1 MSENG
6 INFETQALGQNSVA
20 TARKQGRA
28 INFAKIFKDIRK
40 HKKLYYKVLAVV
52 FVLATVYALSLP
64 NYYVCTVKL
73 SPELSST
80 RSTNSLLSL
89 ASSFG
94 VNLGNA
100 TGGMG
105 TEALF
110 PTLYPELINSTDF
123 KASLFQVPVT
133 IEGDKK
139 KGEKNRTMPY
149 CEYLAKE
156 QKSPWWSKAIKGLFS
171 MFGSSKGRLQ
181 VENIQNVNPFR
192 LTKKQAQIAKAIEKN
207 VDCKVDKKTM
217 VITIKVIDQDPVIC
231 ATMAD
236 SVKTR
241 LQDFITDYRTSK
253 VRSDLTYNKKIFD
266 EAKARYE
273 KARDNYTRYSDTHR
287 ELSSQTALTKQ
298 SDLLN
303 EMQIQQQLFQQV
315 IAHVQQA
322 EMKVQQETPAFTT
335 LQSATVPVKKAG
347 PQRVQIYINFLFLAF
362 LCTTI
367 KVLYKE
373 GDLKYLF
380 GLS

>member
-1 MSENG
+1 MSETSINS
-6 INFETQALGQNSVA
+6 INFS
-20 TARKQGRA
+20 
-28 INFAKIFKDIRK
+28 KIFQDIRK
-40 HKKLYYKVLAVV
+40 HKKLYYKVLSIV
-52 FVLATVYALSLP
+52 FVLVAVYSLSLP
-64 NYYVCTVKL
+64 NYYRCTVKL
-73 SPELSST
+73 SPELSSS

-133 IEGDKK
+133 IEGDKE
-139 KGEKNRTMPY
+139 KGEKDRTMPY

-156 QKSPWWSKAIKGLFS
+156 QKLPWWSKAIKGVFSLFS
-171 MFGSSKGRLQ
+171 SSEGNLN
-181 VENIQNVNPFR
+181 NIQNVNPFR
-192 LTKKQAQIAKAIEKN
+192 LTKKQALIAKAIDKN
-207 VDCKVDKKTM
+207 VDCNVDKKTM
-217 VITIKVIDQDPVIC
+217 VITIKVTDQNPVIC

-236 SVKTR
+236 SVKKR
-241 LQDFITDYRTSK
+241 LQGFITDYRTSK
-253 VRSDLTYNKKIFD
+253 VRSDLAYNKKIFD

-273 KARDNYTRYSDTHR
+273 RARDNYTRYSDTHR

-315 IAHVQQA
+315 VAHVQQA

-335 LQSATVPVKKAG
+335 LQSATVPVKSAG
-347 PQRVQIYINFLFLAF
+347 PRRFRICIVFLFLAF
-362 LCTTI
+362 LATTARI
-367 KVLYKE
+367 LYKE

>member
-1 MSENG
+1 MNETSIESK
-6 INFETQALGQNSVA
+6 NFS
-20 TARKQGRA
+20 
-28 INFAKIFKDIRK
+28 KILQDIRK
-40 HKKLYYKVLAVV
+40 HKKLYYKVLPIV
-52 FVLATVYALSLP
+52 FVLVAVFTLSLP
-64 NYYVCTVKL
+64 NYYRCTVKL
-73 SPELSST
+73 SPELSGT
-80 RSTNSLLSL
+80 RSTNNLLSL

-94 VNLGNA
+94 VNLGTA

-133 IEGDKK
+133 IEGNKK
-139 KGEKNRTMPY
+139 KGEKDRTMPY

-156 QKSPWWSKAIKGLFS
+156 QKLPWWSMAIKGFFS
-171 MFGSSKGRLQ
+171 MFTSSEENLQ
-181 VENIQNVNPFR
+181 KKNIQNVNPFR
-192 LTKKQAQIAKAIEKN
+192 LTKKQAKIAKAIDKN
-207 VDCKVDKKTM
+207 VNCKVDKKTM
-217 VITIKVIDQDPVIC
+217 VITIQVTDQNPVIC

-236 SVKTR
+236 SVKKR
-241 LQDFITDYRTSK
+241 LQSFITDYRTSK
-253 VRSDLTYNKKIFD
+253 VRNDLAYNKKIFD

-347 PQRVQIYINFLFLAF
+347 PSRAMICIVFLFLAF
-362 LCTTI
+362 ICTTARI
-367 KVLYKE
+367 LYKE
-373 GDLKYLF
+373 GDLKYFL

>member
-1 MSENG
+1 MNENS
-6 INFETQALGQNSVA
+6 INPESQVSNPKPLA
-20 TARKQGRA
+20 TAGKKEVY
-28 INFAKIFKDIRK
+28 IDLAKILQDIRK
-40 HKKLYYKVLAVV
+40 HKKLYYKVLPIV
-52 FVLATVYALSLP
+52 FVLAVVYSLSLP
-64 NYYVCTVKL
+64 SYYRCTVKL
-73 SPELSST
+73 SPELSGT
-80 RSTNSLLSL
+80 RSANSLLSL

-94 VNLGNA
+94 VNLGSA

-133 IEGDKK
+133 IEGNKK
-139 KGEKNRTMPY
+139 KGEKDRTMPY

-156 QKSPWWSKAIKGLFS
+156 QKSPWWSNAIKGFFS
-171 MFGSSKGRLQ
+171 IFSSSEGDLQ
-181 VENIQNVNPFR
+181 VDNIQNVNPFR

-217 VITIKVIDQDPVIC
+217 VITIKVTDQDPVIC

-253 VRSDLTYNKKIFD
+253 VRSDLAYNKKIFD

-273 KARDNYTRYSDTHR
+273 KARDIYTRYSDTHR

-335 LQSATVPVKKAG
+335 LQSATVPVRKAG
-347 PQRVQIYINFLFLAF
+347 PSRATICITFLFIAF
-362 LCTTI
+362 LATTARI
-367 KVLYKE
+367 LYKE

>member
-1 MSENG
+1 MDEKN
-6 INFETQALGQNSVA
+6 INPGLQKGTRSSVDFA
-20 TARKQGRA
+20 TILQHL
-28 INFAKIFKDIRK
+28 RK
-40 HKKLYYKVLAVV
+40 HRKLYYKVLPIV
-52 FVLATVYALSLP
+52 FVLAVVYSLSLP
-64 NYYVCTVKL
+64 NYYRCTVKL
-73 SPELSST
+73 SPEMSST
-80 RSTNSLLSL
+80 RSTSSLLSL

-94 VNLGNA
+94 VNLGSA

-133 IEGDKK
+133 IEGNKE
-139 KGEKNRTMPY
+139 KGEKDRTMSY
-149 CEYLAKE
+149 YDYLDKE
-156 QKSPWWSKAIKGLFS
+156 QKSSWISDVLGAPGKWLGSLFAP
-171 MFGSSKGRLQ
+171 KKKKEVR
-181 VENIQNVNPFR
+181 EVNPFR
-192 LTKKQAQIAKAIEKN
+192 LTKRQAKIAKVIEKN
-207 VDCKVDKKTM
+207 VDCKVNKKTM
-217 VITIKVIDQDPVIC
+217 VITIDVIDQDPVIA

-253 VRSDLTYNKKIFD
+253 VRNDLAYNKKIFD

-287 ELSSQTALTKQ
+287 ELSSQTALSKQ

-315 IAHVQQA
+315 VAHVQQA

-335 LQSATVPVKKAG
+335 LQSATVPVRKAG
-347 PQRVQIYINFLFLAF
+347 PKRAQMCIVFLFLAF
-362 LCTTI
+362 LGTTI
-367 KVLYKE
+367 WILHKE
-373 GDLKYLF
+373 GDLKSIF
-380 GLS
+380 GFS